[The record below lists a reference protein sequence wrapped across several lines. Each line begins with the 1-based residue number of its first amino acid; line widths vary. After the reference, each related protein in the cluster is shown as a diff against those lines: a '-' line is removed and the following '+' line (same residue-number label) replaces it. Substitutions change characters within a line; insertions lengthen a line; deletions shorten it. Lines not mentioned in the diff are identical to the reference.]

1 MASNVAAGGESK
13 VRKGA
18 KQMNDRYLRGVLTII
33 AIALSVLAVQS
44 LSNGIPAH
52 AQTKPQRHCV
62 WTHINDQG
70 EPNIGQDGNVDFTK
84 GPNWKRVSEEGWELK
99 VVVEHNY
106 VFEKCEP

>member
-1 MASNVAAGGESK
+1 VKTESK

-18 KQMNDRYLRGVLTII
+18 KKMADRYIRSALTII
-33 AIALSVLAVQS
+33 ALALWVLAFQSISKGLVQT
-44 LSNGIPAH
+44 H
-52 AQTKPQRHCV
+52 AQTKPPRHCV

-70 EPNIGQDGNVDFTK
+70 EPNIGEDGNIDFTK

-99 VVVEHNY
+99 AVEEHNY